1 MLMGISAFSQ
11 CSLETLKSCSPCLSS
26 RALYSNVDR
35 HDIDPA
41 FLIIKGAKEVTGSLI
56 SGHIM
61 FNIALKHLK
70 VWCSFE
76 PDYNYNIAIQTKEIL
91 RNEACITHPLL
102 LISQLTSP
110 DIFTVSVWVQATYI
124 DACYSDKA
132 VLSDCSVWWCVE
144 DTLYNKKKHSL
155 LIVKLLLSSVL
166 LTLSLSYK
174 GVTTP
179 GTQSSPDT
187 WQINY
192 KYEFLPPLG
201 FSQCT
206 PYFIAHTHLNDLFVL
221 VPALFI

>member
-76 PDYNYNIAIQTKEIL
+76 PDYNYNIAIQTKEIDPPQWGMYNSPPVADKSAHISWYFHSVCMSSGNVHWCML
-91 RNEACITHPLL
+91 QWQGCLVWLL
-102 LISQLTSP
+102 CLMMCRRHA
-110 DIFTVSVWVQATYI
+110 VQ
-124 DACYSDKA
+124 
-132 VLSDCSVWWCVE
+132 
-144 DTLYNKKKHSL
+144 
-155 LIVKLLLSSVL
+155 
-166 LTLSLSYK
+166 
-174 GVTTP
+174 
-179 GTQSSPDT
+179 
-187 WQINY
+187 
-192 KYEFLPPLG
+192 
-201 FSQCT
+201 
-206 PYFIAHTHLNDLFVL
+206 
-221 VPALFI
+221 